1 MNEALLANELRKIAD
16 GLENG
21 TLVGRWVLCM
31 PFMQQTYNDVITN
44 IPTGSRV
51 FALAVGP
58 NDDYNKAIIRKIEEF
73 TK

>member
-1 MNEALLANELRKIAD
+1 MNNAILANELRKIAD
-16 GLENG
+16 ALENG

-31 PFMQQTYNDVITN
+31 PFIQQNYYGVVTN

-58 NDDYNKAIIRKIEEF
+58 NDEYNRAIIHKIEEF
-73 TK
+73 AK